1 MDRLKFIPGNRYA
14 RWAYIGVFLF
24 IPLVLLIPGWDGFV
38 YSPRSS
44 YSDLTISHYPNAL
57 FLLDTLARGQFPL
70 WSPMLFAGYP
80 FAADPLSGL
89 WYLPGWLAYIF
100 PLPFGFNLN
109 LLIHLFF
116 SGAGMWLFLR
126 ESKFTWLPALGGALM
141 WELMPKIFA
150 HIGAGH
156 ITFIYAIAWT
166 PWLLLAE
173 MRHEKTKFPYWGAIV
188 LTMIVLAD
196 IRWAVYAGLLWLA
209 FSAWQ
214 GWKKRSFTKI
224 QELAVWIKHL
234 VISVFIAGVL
244 SAPLVLPLAEFSGLS
259 TRSLMS
265 VEDNLSFSLSP
276 IQLFGFLAPNFGGYA
291 EWTVYFGGMFLL
303 IIIWI
308 LTHRE
313 LRKVSAF
320 WLFVLIFTLLLSLGA
335 SFPPNQWLARLPGM
349 DLLRVPSRFMV
360 IFGFAGCV
368 LTAAFLQSNPRS
380 RERRVHFW
388 GNLFSAGIVVFSW
401 VIVIG
406 LWLISGSTPWQNLW
420 GAVILTSG
428 FILLFS
434 ERGGKRTIFFYQASF
449 LLLIL
454 LDLGSVAKSNF
465 IYIDPS
471 IVLGEKSD
479 VAAALVSND
488 EPIRIYSPSYSLPQQ
503 TAARFG
509 LETIN
514 GIDPL
519 QLRNFIHFF
528 SQASGIPY
536 QKYSVTVPPFDN
548 AELSLVNQGYPINA
562 PLMGLLNVKY
572 IVSSFE
578 VDSPGLTFQNEES
591 GQYIYINQAF
601 RPRAWV
607 QPRQEEFDQ
616 YSNAVSIR
624 KTSPNH
630 INLEGTG
637 PGTLVLSAMVYPGW
651 QVKVDGK
658 TSDLLTIHQLLRGVN
673 LPPGKHQVDFSY
685 RPDLLYISL
694 ACAVFG
700 WMWMIHQFLI
710 SGSGF

>member
-1 MDRLKFIPGNRYA
+1 M
-14 RWAYIGVFLF
+14 
-24 IPLVLLIPGWDGFV
+24 
-38 YSPRSS
+38 
-44 YSDLTISHYPNAL
+44 
-57 FLLDTLARGQFPL
+57 
-70 WSPMLFAGYP
+70 
-80 FAADPLSGL
+80 
-89 WYLPGWLAYIF
+89 
-100 PLPFGFNLN
+100 
-109 LLIHLFF
+109 
-116 SGAGMWLFLR
+116 
-126 ESKFTWLPALGGALM
+126 
-141 WELMPKIFA
+141 
-150 HIGAGH
+150 
-156 ITFIYAIAWT
+156 
-166 PWLLLAE
+166 
-173 MRHEKTKFPYWGAIV
+173 
-188 LTMIVLAD
+188 
-196 IRWAVYAGLLWLA
+196 
-209 FSAWQ
+209 
-214 GWKKRSFTKI
+214 
-224 QELAVWIKHL
+224 
-234 VISVFIAGVL
+234 
-244 SAPLVLPLAEFSGLS
+244 
-259 TRSLMS
+259 
-265 VEDNLSFSLSP
+265 
-276 IQLFGFLAPNFGGYA
+276 
-291 EWTVYFGGMFLL
+291 
-303 IIIWI
+303 
-308 LTHRE
+308 
-313 LRKVSAF
+313 
-320 WLFVLIFTLLLSLGA
+320 
-335 SFPPNQWLARLPGM
+335 
-349 DLLRVPSRFMV
+349 
-360 IFGFAGCV
+360 
-368 LTAAFLQSNPRS
+368 
-380 RERRVHFW
+380 
-388 GNLFSAGIVVFSW
+388 
-401 VIVIG
+401 
-406 LWLISGSTPWQNLW
+406 
-420 GAVILTSG
+420 
-428 FILLFS
+428 
-434 ERGGKRTIFFYQASF
+434 
-449 LLLIL
+449 
-454 LDLGSVAKSNF
+454 AKSNF